1 MTAEGAG
8 QSRYVVHRVETDGT
22 PKRAGGKGLGEIDS
36 TLPSPGGHVM
46 MDPPAVTVTQP
57 GGPPELVTKGAF
69 RPTPDFAD
77 HVGKPVKISKWTK
90 KRIALTV
97 LASIGGLLVVAAVA
111 LAIFWSPISR
121 WLIHRAASA
130 RGVELEE
137 KALSLSL
144 SRATVTELEARFPK
158 AKGVVVRAKE
168 AEAELSWLS
177 PDSVRVSELAIDAD
191 SPQSILALGNLVTGG
206 SASDLPLKIDGAKVT
221 VKRIASSIPIGFE
234 FAAKK
239 ITHKGKKTEL
249 SGVTSG
255 VPIIGAEIGPFDLT
269 ATKVSGGMELTTP
282 SLSNVKFLVDAASKN
297 LTVSVAPTAL
307 DFIKVL
313 AVDKKSSP
321 SLTGEVAIALSESN
335 DELSGVLQATV
346 SNFALPQLEG
356 VLPGDLKISGEAKAS
371 LGGATLEKLRLEQGP
386 LVLTGKG
393 KFTVLGLR
401 AEVDL
406 EGALPC
412 SKVAG
417 EVLAKRF
424 GIPGIGLLGGLIG
437 GSIAVKVHVEAGPP
451 LFIPSVKVDPSVN
464 CTIGG

>member
-1 MTAEGAG
+1 MHLLEADG
-8 QSRYVVHRVETDGT
+8 Q

-36 TLPSPGGHVM
+36 TLPSPGGSYV

-57 GGPPELVTKGAF
+57 GGAPELVTKGAF

-77 HVGKPVKISKWTK
+77 HVGKPVKLSKWTK

-97 LASIGGLLVVAAVA
+97 LASIGGLLVVAALI
-111 LAIFWSPISR
+111 LAIFWSSISR
-121 WLIHRAASA
+121 WLIHRAANA
-130 RGVELEE
+130 RGVELDE
-137 KALSLSL
+137 KSVSLGL
-144 SRATVTELEARFPK
+144 SRAAVTELEARFPK

-177 PDSVRVSELAIDAD
+177 PDSVHISELAIEAE
-191 SPQSILALGNLVTGG
+191 SPQGILALGNVVTGG
-206 SASDLPLKIDGAKVT
+206 TASDLPLKIDGAKVV
-221 VKRIASSIPIGFE
+221 VKKIASSIPIGFE

-239 ITHKGKKTEL
+239 ITHKGKKTTL
-249 SGVTSG
+249 TGVTSG
-255 VPIIGAEIGPFDLT
+255 VPILGAELGPFDIT
-269 ATKVSGGMELTTP
+269 ATNVSNGMELATP
-282 SLSNVKFLVDAASKN
+282 SLPNVKFLVDAAARN
-297 LTVSVAPTAL
+297 LTVNVAPTPL
-307 DFIKVL
+307 DFLSVL
-313 AVDKKSSP
+313 AVDKRSP
-321 SLTGEVAIALSESN
+321 PMLGGDVSIALSESA
-335 DELSGVLQATV
+335 DTLSGTLSATL

-356 VLPGDLKISGEAKAS
+356 ILPGDLKISGEATAS

-393 KFTVLGLR
+393 KFTVLGLH

-412 SKVAG
+412 SKIAG
-417 EVLAKRF
+417 DVLAKRF
-424 GIPGIGLLGGLIG
+424 GIPAIGLLGGLIG
-437 GSIAVKVHVEAGPP
+437 GSISVKVHVEAAPP